1 MERAMTGG
9 TSVPRALNAPLSERR
24 MGMARIRVA
33 AREFRQ
39 DVRGIAAVEFGFIAP
54 ILLIMLLGTVE
65 LTRAI
70 SIDRRF
76 SLVTSTVADLVTREE
91 ALTQAD
97 VNAIYDVAAEIMRPY
112 EVTPLKISIV
122 PVAAI
127 RTGTNVV
134 YPIATNRPGY
144 NGGAVPARCQAYTL
158 ASGML
163 AEKESVI
170 VVEGEYTFRPL
181 FAGFLS
187 AFANIEWGTTPW
199 THRAFARP
207 RKSAYVDFGDKFGTC
222 TA

>member
-1 MERAMTGG
+1 MTGG
-9 TSVPRALNAPLSERR
+9 ASAPRALDRCVPRGRVAL
-24 MGMARIRVA
+24 ARITSAVRD
-33 AREFRQ
+33 FRS

-54 ILLIMLLGTVE
+54 ILLVMLLGTVE

-76 SLVTSTVADLVTREE
+76 SLVTTTVADLITREE
-91 ALTQAD
+91 ALTATD
-97 VNAIYDVAAEIMRPY
+97 VRAIYDVAAQIMRPY
-112 EVTPLKISIV
+112 DVTQLKLSII

-134 YPIATNRPGY
+134 YPLATNRPGY

-158 ASGML
+158 TAGML
-163 AEKESVI
+163 ADKESLI
-170 VVEGEYTFRPL
+170 IVEGTYTFSPL
-181 FAGFLS
+181 FAGFLV
-187 AFANIEWGTTPW
+187 NGVNW
-199 THRAFARP
+199 TQKAFARP

>member
-9 TSVPRALNAPLSERR
+9 ASVPHAFKARVSGRR
-24 MGMARIRVA
+24 LAMARIKAVVRD
-33 AREFRQ
+33 FRQ

-54 ILLIMLLGTVE
+54 ILLVMLLGTVE

-91 ALTQAD
+91 ALTGTE
-97 VNAIYDVAAEIMRPY
+97 VNAIYDVAAQIMRPY
-112 EVTPLKISIV
+112 EVAPLKISIV

-127 RTGTNVV
+127 KTGTNLV

-144 NGGAVPARCQAYTL
+144 NGGSVPARCAAYTL
-158 ASGML
+158 TDGML

-170 VVEGEYTFRPL
+170 IVEGVYTFSPL

-187 AFANIEWGTTPW
+187 AFGLDMAQTDW
-199 THRAFARP
+199 THKAFARP